1 MITGWLKGQFTHL
14 LFTYILFY
22 NVFIKSYRTIV
33 NKKKEKFLKDLEES
47 VDEVNLAIQ
56 GKVKLKSAEEILNE
70 L

>member
-1 MITGWLKGQFTHL
+1 MKVILDVNENKADFVMEL
-14 LFTYILFY
+14 LNSLP
-22 NVFIKSYRTIV
+22 FIKVVTV

>member
-1 MITGWLKGQFTHL
+1 MKVILDVNENKADFVLEL
-14 LFTYILFY
+14 LNSLP
-22 NVFIKSYRTIV
+22 FIKVVTV
-33 NKKKEKFLKDLEES
+33 NKKKEKFLKDLQDS

>member
-1 MITGWLKGQFTHL
+1 MKVILDVNENKADFVMEL
-14 LFTYILFY
+14 LNSLP
-22 NVFIKSYRTIV
+22 FIKVVTV
-33 NKKKEKFLKDLEES
+33 NKKKQKFLKDLEES

>member
-1 MITGWLKGQFTHL
+1 MKVILDVNENKADVVMEL
-14 LFTYILFY
+14 LNSLP
-22 NVFIKSYRTIV
+22 FIKVVTV

>member
-1 MITGWLKGQFTHL
+1 MDVNENKADFVMEL
-14 LFTYILFY
+14 LNSLP
-22 NVFIKSYRTIV
+22 FIKVVTV